1 MAEYLVQS
9 ESITAVAD
17 AIREKGGT
25 TAPLSFP
32 AGMVAAVRD
41 IQGEGGLTYVVGTP
55 VSFTLTGWDSDVQG
69 TTYTLKA
76 VGYKIGAGGV
86 QLGLPSDSSTVNTQA
101 VVAAALT
108 LANATVTAPDTEKNI
123 AGYTTL
129 EIVAVTPPDR
139 EITIALFGL
148 EKAEPVTITKSAIE
162 GIAVPVAGN
171 TPASTVEC
179 EQFTGTVSWSPDKVD
194 GRFGPVTA
202 YTATITLTPKQGY
215 KLDGVAANFFTV
227 EGASSV
233 SNSAN
238 SGVVTAVF
246 PATGTVTVWERR
258 ISGIPKPNT
267 GNTPVSTITEDTN
280 FTGTVSWSPAASTF
294 AASTVYTATITLTAK
309 AGFTFEGVEENSFSV
324 SGLPSSVTNA
334 ANSNV
339 VTAVFP
345 AT

>member
-1 MAEYLVQS
+1 MAKGLTDEANYQAIANAIRTKTGGRDGLKPSEMAEAIYGISGGGDKLV
-9 ESITAVAD
+9 
-17 AIREKGGT
+17 
-25 TAPLSFP
+25 
-32 AGMVAAVRD
+32 
-41 IQGEGGLTYVVGTP
+41 YVLGNP
-55 VSFTLTGWDSDVQG
+55 VTFTLTGWDSDVQG
-69 TTYTLKA
+69 TTYSLKA
-76 VGYKIGAGGV
+76 EGYKIGVNGV
-86 QLGLPSDSSTVNTQA
+86 QIGLPSDSSTVNTQA

-108 LANATVTAPDTEKNI
+108 LANATVTAPNMEKNI

-139 EITIALFGL
+139 EITIAIFGL
-148 EKAEPVTITKSAIE
+148 EEAEPVTITKSAID

-171 TPASTVEC
+171 TPASTIEC
-179 EQFTGTVSWSPDKVD
+179 EQFTGTVSWYPDKVD
-194 GRFGPVTA
+194 GKFGPLTA
-202 YTATITLTPKQGY
+202 YTATITLMPKPGY
-215 KLDGVAANFFTV
+215 KLDGVATNFFTV

-246 PATGTVTVWERR
+246 PETGTVTVWERN
-258 ISGIPKPNT
+258 ISGIPKPKT
-267 GNTPVSTITEDTN
+267 GNTPVSTIKEDTN
-280 FTGTVSWSPAASTF
+280 FTGTVSWSPATSTF

-324 SGLPSSVTNA
+324 TGLPSSVTNA